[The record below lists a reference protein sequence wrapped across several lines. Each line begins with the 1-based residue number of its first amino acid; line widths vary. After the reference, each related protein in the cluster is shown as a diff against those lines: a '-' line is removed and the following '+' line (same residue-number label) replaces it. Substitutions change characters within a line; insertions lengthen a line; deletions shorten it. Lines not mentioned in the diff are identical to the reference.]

1 MFFQFKPLLLPFYPQ
16 LNQPPASKNLHKE
29 QTGFQFKKCKYKL
42 GITTMTWRTVTM
54 DEANKQV
61 FAKEF
66 YSRQTILKE
75 LGEKG
80 QEQLAKAKVAIVG
93 VGGLGTVSS
102 LYLALAGVG
111 SIRLIDQDTVET
123 HNLHRQILYNSD
135 DLHYPK
141 TEVAA
146 KRLEKLNPLTKA
158 EAIPE
163 NVNASNVERLLLGVD
178 CVVDGLDNMVT
189 RYLVNR
195 TCVKLK
201 IPYVFGAA
209 IGIEGNLSVFAP
221 PETGCLE
228 CLMPNLSDADLLSC
242 NTRGVL
248 GATTGIIGSLQAMET
263 IKILAGIGS
272 TLKGKLL
279 VCDFNDMDFTS
290 IDISKSTRC
299 SVCHGALSSVA
310 SGERLVWLC
319 GKDTANIN
327 PEKPLELTLEEVF
340 PTANKH
346 FKVRLK
352 SRLALMF
359 NYKDYEVSLFNGG
372 RMLIKGV
379 KDEKTALA
387 AYREILKK
395 LESSR

>member
-1 MFFQFKPLLLPFYPQ
+1 VVELDAQEKD
-16 LNQPPASKNLHKE
+16 A
-29 QTGFQFKKCKYKL
+29 
-42 GITTMTWRTVTM
+42 
-54 DEANKQV
+54 

-80 QEQLAKAKVAIVG
+80 QQKLAKSKVAVVG
-93 VGGLGTVSS
+93 AGGLGTVSS
-102 LYLALAGVG
+102 LYLTLAGVG
-111 SIRLIDQDTVET
+111 YIRLIDQDTIET
-123 HNLHRQILYNSD
+123 HNLHRQILYNPD

-141 TEVAA
+141 TEVAS
-146 KRLEKLNPLTKA
+146 KRLEKQNPFVTV
-158 EAIPE
+158 EAVPE
-163 NVNASNVERLLLGVD
+163 NVNASNVERLLSGVD

-195 TCVKLK
+195 ACVKLG
-201 IPYVFGAA
+201 IPYIFGAA
-209 IGIEGNLSVFAP
+209 IGIEGNLSVFSP

-228 CLMPNLSDADLLSC
+228 CLMPNLSDSDLLTC

-263 IKILAGIGS
+263 IKLLTGMGS

-279 VCDFNDMDFTS
+279 VCDFSVMDFTT

-299 SVCHGALSSVA
+299 PICHGDIA
-310 SGERLVWLC
+310 SIAGGERLVWLC
-319 GKDTANIN
+319 GKETANIN
-327 PEKPLELTLEEVF
+327 PEKPLNLNLDEVY
-340 PTANKH
+340 P
-346 FKVRLK
+346 KVSKQFNMRLK

-359 NYKDYEVSLFNGG
+359 DYKTYEVSLFNGG

-379 KDEKTALA
+379 ADEKTALVV
-387 AYREILKK
+387 YREILKK
-395 LESSR
+395 INGLTV

>member
-1 MFFQFKPLLLPFYPQ
+1 MVKVDM
-16 LNQPPASKNLHKE
+16 AE
-29 QTGFQFKKCKYKL
+29 KK
-42 GITTMTWRTVTM
+42 
-54 DEANKQV
+54 V
-61 FAKEF
+61 FAQEF

-75 LGEKG
+75 LSEKG
-80 QEQLAKAKVAIVG
+80 QQQLAKSKVAIVG
-93 VGGLGTVSS
+93 AGGLGTVSS

-111 SIRLIDQDTVET
+111 YIRLIDQDTIET
-123 HNLHRQILYNSD
+123 HNLHRQILYSTD

-146 KRLEKLNPLTKA
+146 KKLEKLNPLITV

-163 NVNASNVERLLLGVD
+163 NVNAGNVELLLNGVD
-178 CVVDGLDNMVT
+178 CIVDGLDNLAT
-189 RYLVNR
+189 RYIVNR
-195 TCVKLK
+195 ACVKSK

-228 CLMPNLSDADLLSC
+228 CLMPNLSDADLLTC

-248 GATTGIIGSLQAMET
+248 GATTGIIGALQAMET
-263 IKILAGIGS
+263 IKLLAGIGS

-279 VCDFNDMDFTS
+279 VCDFSDMDFTS

-299 SVCHGALSSVA
+299 PVCHGDLSSVA
-310 SGERLVWLC
+310 GGERLVWLC

-327 PEKPLELTLEEVF
+327 PEKPLKLNLEEIY
-340 PTANKH
+340 PTVNRR
-346 FKVRLK
+346 FSVSLK

-359 NYKDYEVSLFNGG
+359 NYKGYEVSLFNGG
-372 RMLIKGV
+372 RMLIKNV
-379 KDEKTALA
+379 ASEQEALK
-387 AYREILKK
+387 AYREIISALNVF
-395 LESSR
+395 

>member
-1 MFFQFKPLLLPFYPQ
+1 
-16 LNQPPASKNLHKE
+16 
-29 QTGFQFKKCKYKL
+29 
-42 GITTMTWRTVTM
+42 M
-54 DEANKQV
+54 DAAQKRA

-80 QEQLAKAKVAIVG
+80 QQQLAKSKVAVVG
-93 VGGLGTVSS
+93 AGGLGTVSS

-111 SIRLIDQDTVET
+111 HIRLIDQDTIET
-123 HNLHRQILYNSD
+123 HNLHRQILYNAE

-146 KRLEKLNPLTKA
+146 KKLEKLNPLVKA

-163 NVNASNVERLLLGVD
+163 NVNASNVMGLLDGVD

-195 TCVKLK
+195 ACVKLK

-228 CLMPNLSDADLLSC
+228 CLMPNLSDADLLTC

-263 IKILAGIGS
+263 IKLLAGIGS

-279 VCDFNDMDFTS
+279 VCDFSDMDFTS

-299 SVCHGALSSVA
+299 PVCHGGLSSVA
-310 SGERLVWLC
+310 GGERLVWLC

-327 PEKPLELTLEEVF
+327 PEKPLKLNLEEVY
-340 PTANKH
+340 PTVNKQ

-359 NYKDYEVSLFNGG
+359 NYKTYKVSLFNGG
-372 RMLIKGV
+372 RMLIKNV
-379 KDEKTALA
+379 QSEDEALK
-387 AYREILKK
+387 AYREILST
-395 LESSR
+395 LNNQV

>member
-1 MFFQFKPLLLPFYPQ
+1 M
-16 LNQPPASKNLHKE
+16 NITDKE
-29 QTGFQFKKCKYKL
+29 
-42 GITTMTWRTVTM
+42 
-54 DEANKQV
+54 A

-80 QEQLAKAKVAIVG
+80 QQQLAKSKVAVVG

-111 SIRLIDQDTVET
+111 YIRLIDQDTVEI
-123 HNLHRQILYNSD
+123 HNLHRQILYSTD

-146 KRLEKLNPLTKA
+146 KKLEKLNPLITV

-163 NVNASNVERLLLGVD
+163 NVNASNVERLLQGVD
-178 CVVDGLDNMVT
+178 CVVDGLDNIMT

-195 TCVKLK
+195 ACVKSK
-201 IPYVFGAA
+201 TPYVFGAA

-228 CLMPNLSDADLLSC
+228 CLMPNISDTDLLTCS
-242 NTRGVL
+242 TRGVL
-248 GATTGIIGSLQAMET
+248 GATTGVIGSMQAMET
-263 IKILAGIGS
+263 IKLLAGIGS

-279 VCDFNDMDFTS
+279 VCDFSDMDFTS

-299 SVCHGALSSVA
+299 PVCHGDVSSVA
-310 SGERLVWLC
+310 GGERLIWLC
-319 GKDTANIN
+319 GRDTANIN
-327 PEKPLELTLEEVF
+327 PEKPLKLNLDQVY
-340 PTANKH
+340 PLVNKH
-346 FKVRLK
+346 FRVRLK

-359 NYKDYEVSLFNGG
+359 NYKSYEVSLFNGG
-372 RMLIKGV
+372 RMLIKNV
-379 KDEKTALA
+379 ASEQEALK
-387 AYREILKK
+387 AYREILST
-395 LESSR
+395 LSTS

>member
-1 MFFQFKPLLLPFYPQ
+1 MVRVDD
-16 LNQPPASKNLHKE
+16 AE
-29 QTGFQFKKCKYKL
+29 KK
-42 GITTMTWRTVTM
+42 I
-54 DEANKQV
+54 

-80 QEQLAKAKVAIVG
+80 QQRLAKSRVAIVG
-93 VGGLGTVSS
+93 AGGLGTVSS
-102 LYLALAGVG
+102 LYLVLAGVG
-111 SIRLIDQDTVET
+111 YIRLIDQDTIET
-123 HNLHRQILYNSD
+123 HNLHRQILYTPD

-146 KRLEKLNPLTKA
+146 KKLEKQNPLVSV

-163 NVNASNVERLLLGVD
+163 NVNAGNVERLLSGVD
-178 CVVDGLDNMVT
+178 CVIDGLDNMVT

-195 TCVKLK
+195 ACVKLG

-228 CLMPNLSDADLLSC
+228 CLMPNLSDSDLLSC

-248 GATTGIIGSLQAMET
+248 GATTGIIGAFQAMET
-263 IKILAGIGS
+263 IKLLAGIGS
-272 TLKGKLL
+272 TLKNKLM
-279 VCDFNDMDFTS
+279 VCDFSDMDFTV
-290 IDISKSTRC
+290 IDISKSTHC
-299 SVCHGALSSVA
+299 PVCHGDVPSIAGV
-310 SGERLVWLC
+310 ERLVWLC
-319 GKDTANIN
+319 GKETANIN
-327 PEKPLELTLEEVF
+327 PEKPLKLNLEEVYPQVSKQF
-340 PTANKH
+340 NI
-346 FKVRLK
+346 RLK

-359 NYKDYEVSLFNGG
+359 DYKTYEVSLFNGG

-379 KDEKTALA
+379 VDEKTALTV
-387 AYREILKK
+387 YREILKK
-395 LESSR
+395 IA

>member
-1 MFFQFKPLLLPFYPQ
+1 MIGSSAIKANTAVSKQEAVNLNKAKKQ
-16 LNQPPASKNLHKE
+16 L
-29 QTGFQFKKCKYKL
+29 
-42 GITTMTWRTVTM
+42 
-54 DEANKQV
+54 

-75 LGEKG
+75 MGEEG
-80 QEQLAKAKVAIVG
+80 QRKLANSKVAIVG

-111 SIRLIDQDTVET
+111 YIRLIDQDTIET
-123 HNLHRQILYNSD
+123 HNLHRQILYNPG

-146 KRLEKLNPLTKA
+146 KKLEKQNPLVTV

-163 NVNASNVERLLLGVD
+163 NVNASNVERLLKDVD
-178 CVVDGLDNMVT
+178 VVVDGLDNMVT

-195 TCVKLK
+195 TCVKLGT
-201 IPYVFGAA
+201 PYVFGAA

-228 CLMPNLSDADLLSC
+228 CLMPNLSDSDLLTC

-248 GATTGIIGSLQAMET
+248 GATTGIIGALQTMET
-263 IKILAGIGS
+263 IKLLTGVGS
-272 TLKGKLL
+272 TLKNKLM
-279 VCDFNDMDFTS
+279 VCDFSDMDFTT
-290 IDISKSTRC
+290 IDISKNTLC
-299 SVCHGALSSVA
+299 PVCHGDVSSIA
-310 SGERLVWLC
+310 GGERLVWLC
-319 GKDTANIN
+319 GKETANIN
-327 PEKPLELTLEEVF
+327 PEKPIILNLDEVYLQVS
-340 PTANKH
+340 KQ
-346 FKVRLK
+346 FKIRLK

-359 NYKDYEVSLFNGG
+359 DYKTYEVSLFNGG

-379 KDEKTALA
+379 VDEKTALA
-387 AYREILKK
+387 VYREIIKK
-395 LESSR
+395 LGK

>member
-1 MFFQFKPLLLPFYPQ
+1 M
-16 LNQPPASKNLHKE
+16 NITDKE
-29 QTGFQFKKCKYKL
+29 
-42 GITTMTWRTVTM
+42 
-54 DEANKQV
+54 A

-80 QEQLAKAKVAIVG
+80 QQQLAKSKVAVVG

-111 SIRLIDQDTVET
+111 YIRLIDQDTVEI
-123 HNLHRQILYNSD
+123 HNLHRQILYSTD

-146 KRLEKLNPLTKA
+146 KKLEKLNPLITV

-163 NVNASNVERLLLGVD
+163 NVNASNVERLLQGVD
-178 CVVDGLDNMVT
+178 CVVDGLDNIMT

-195 TCVKLK
+195 ACVKSK
-201 IPYVFGAA
+201 TPYVFGAA

-228 CLMPNLSDADLLSC
+228 CLMPNISDTDLLTCSA
-242 NTRGVL
+242 RGVL

-263 IKILAGIGS
+263 IKLLAGIGS

-279 VCDFNDMDFTS
+279 VCDFSDMDFTS

-299 SVCHGALSSVA
+299 PVCHGNVSSVA
-310 SGERLVWLC
+310 GGERLVWLC
-319 GKDTANIN
+319 GRDTANIN
-327 PEKPLELTLEEVF
+327 PEKPLKLNLDEVY
-340 PTANKH
+340 PVVNKQ

-359 NYKDYEVSLFNGG
+359 DYKGYEVSLFNGG
-372 RMLIKGV
+372 RMLIKNV
-379 KDEKTALA
+379 ASEQEALK
-387 AYREILKK
+387 AYREIINALN
-395 LESSR
+395 LS

>member
-1 MFFQFKPLLLPFYPQ
+1 MD
-16 LNQPPASKNLHKE
+16 AAE
-29 QTGFQFKKCKYKL
+29 QKT
-42 GITTMTWRTVTM
+42 
-54 DEANKQV
+54 

-66 YSRQTILKE
+66 YSRQTILNE

-80 QEQLAKAKVAIVG
+80 QQKLAKSKVAVVG
-93 VGGLGTVSS
+93 AGGLGTVSS

-111 SIRLIDQDTVET
+111 YIRLIDQDTIET
-123 HNLHRQILYNSD
+123 HNLHRQILYTSD

-146 KRLEKLNPLTKA
+146 KKLEKQNPLITV

-163 NVNASNVERLLLGVD
+163 NVHAGNVERLLKGVD

-195 TCVKLK
+195 ACVKLG

-209 IGIEGNLSVFAP
+209 IGIEGNLSLFAP

-228 CLMPNLSDADLLSC
+228 CLMPNLSDSDLLTC

-248 GATTGIIGSLQAMET
+248 GATTGVIGALQAMET
-263 IKILAGIGS
+263 VKLLAGMGS
-272 TLKGKLL
+272 TLKGMLL
-279 VCDFNDMDFTS
+279 VCDFRDMDFTI
-290 IDISKSTRC
+290 IDISKNTHC
-299 SVCHGALSSVA
+299 PVCHGEIAEIA
-310 SGERLVWLC
+310 GGERLVWLC
-319 GKDTANIN
+319 GKETANIN
-327 PEKPLELTLEEVF
+327 PEKPLKINLEEIYPQLSKQF
-340 PTANKH
+340 N
-346 FKVRLK
+346 VRLK

-359 NYKDYEVSLFNGG
+359 DYETYEVSLFNGG

-379 KDEKTALA
+379 MDEKIALA
-387 AYREILKK
+387 VYREILKK
-395 LESSR
+395 IGI

>member
-1 MFFQFKPLLLPFYPQ
+1 VDT
-16 LNQPPASKNLHKE
+16 AE
-29 QTGFQFKKCKYKL
+29 
-42 GITTMTWRTVTM
+42 
-54 DEANKQV
+54 KQA

-80 QEQLAKAKVAIVG
+80 QRKLAKSKVAVIG
-93 VGGLGTVSS
+93 AGGLGTVSS

-111 SIRLIDQDTVET
+111 YIRLIDQDTIEI
-123 HNLHRQILYNSD
+123 HNLHRQILYNTD

-146 KRLEKLNPLTKA
+146 KRLEKQNPLITV

-163 NVNASNVERLLLGVD
+163 NVHASNVERVLEGVD

-195 TCVKLK
+195 ACVKLG

-209 IGIEGNLSVFAP
+209 IGIEGNISMFAP

-228 CLMPNLSDADLLSC
+228 CLMPNLSDSDMLTC

-248 GATTGIIGSLQAMET
+248 GATTGIIGALQAMET
-263 IKILAGIGS
+263 IKLLSGVGS
-272 TLKGKLL
+272 TLKGKLM
-279 VCDFNDMDFTS
+279 VCDFSDMDFTT
-290 IDISKSTRC
+290 IDISKNTHC
-299 SVCHGALSSVA
+299 PVCQGEVTSIAG
-310 SGERLVWLC
+310 GERLVWLC
-319 GKDTANIN
+319 GKETANIN
-327 PEKPLELTLEEVF
+327 PEKPLKLNLDEVYPRVSKQF
-340 PTANKH
+340 N
-346 FKVRLK
+346 VRLK

-359 NYKDYEVSLFNGG
+359 NYKSYEVSLFNGG

-379 KDEKTALA
+379 SDEKTALD

-395 LESSR
+395 IEK